1 MATSG
6 VSTFNAT
13 RDQIILAALRKLQAI
28 SATETAV
35 NPTLITNCAFQLNA
49 LVKSLNATGLHIWT
63 EEEATVFLQP
73 SQIAYTLG
81 GTTTDNATGSYTATT
96 LATSAASGAT
106 SISVASTAGFG
117 SGFFVGVVLTSGSI
131 YWTTQN
137 GAASG
142 TTIPLA
148 AGLSG
153 SASTGAAVYVYQTQI
168 VRPLRV
174 VGARRYNFAS
184 AIDTQM
190 TPPLS
195 RLDYRNLPNKT
206 ATGVPTQFFY
216 DPRGGANVQGI
227 LNIWPAPADVTNAVK
242 MTWWRPIQDFTTP
255 GNNPDLPQE
264 WIDALIWNLAYK
276 LWPEFPISQVLMGA
290 IKEQAMISLE
300 NVAGY
305 DREPESYYFGFDA
318 DMTQA

>member
-6 VSTFNAT
+6 VSSFNAT
-13 RDQIILAALRKLQAI
+13 RDQIILASLRKLQAI
-28 SATETAV
+28 SATETSV

-73 SQIAYTLG
+73 SQISYRLG
-81 GTTTDNATGSYTATT
+81 GTTTDNATGAYTATT
-96 LATSAASGAT
+96 LASSAASGAT
-106 SISVASTAGFG
+106 SISVTSAIGFG
-117 SGFFVGVVLTSGSI
+117 SGFFVGVVLNNGTIGWS
-131 YWTTQN
+131 TQS

-142 TTIPLA
+142 STITLNTGLTGSA
-148 AGLSG
+148 AGG
-153 SASTGAAVYVYQTQI
+153 TPVYVYQTQI

-174 VGARRYNFAS
+174 VGVRRYNFAS

-190 TPPLS
+190 QPMLS

-206 ATGVPTQFFY
+206 ATGVPTQSFY
-216 DPRGGANVQGI
+216 DPRGGANSQGI

-255 GNNPDLPQE
+255 GNNPDLPDE
-264 WIDALIWNLAYK
+264 WIDALVWNLAYK
-276 LWPEFPISQVLMGA
+276 LWPEFPISQALMEA

-300 NVAGY
+300 NVSGW
-305 DREPESYYFGFDA
+305 DREIESYYFGFDA